1 MPSTTATSI
10 RPISADEYSTEE
22 ILFDAQYS
30 DVVDTDPLHRRRFS
44 NRQRAR
50 ETRKRDRETM
60 DYLRHKI
67 SQLTDVLEAEKQ
79 KRQRR
84 PMLDD
89 LLSDNV
95 VVENM
100 LLKAQIQQNDV
111 FLGSFTNHVTMPTC
125 RVRTNQLK
133 VVISLR

>member
-1 MPSTTATSI
+1 MASATPI

-67 SQLTDVLEAEKQ
+67 TQLTDVLEAEKQ

-84 PMLDD
+84 PTLDVI
-89 LLSDNV
+89 LNHNLFL
-95 VVENM
+95 ENM
-100 LLKAQIQQNDV
+100 FLKAQIQQNDV
-111 FLGSFTNHVTMPTC
+111 FLDSLTNSTTLLPKV
-125 RVRTNQLK
+125 RVKTRELQ
-133 VVISLR
+133 VSIVF